1 MRLQRDADDVV
12 ASRPDVILAGVGGT
26 NAPLR
31 QATHTVPVVF
41 AQSVDPVGNGFVD
54 NMARPG
60 GNTTGFIQFEYSLAG
75 KWLELLKEVAPG
87 ITRVG
92 VVREPGIAGVG
103 QWVILQAVAQSAGVE
118 LKPIGLANAAA
129 IERDVSAFARTPN
142 SGLVVVVSA
151 SSLVHRELIVGLAA
165 RHQLPAAYAYRTFV
179 ESGGL
184 ISYGPDVAG
193 QYRRAAGYV
202 NRILKGERPGRPAG
216 AGADQVRSC
225 DQSQDRQGA
234 RPLSAAVAARASR
247 RGDRMKRRAFIVA
260 LGGAAAWPVA
270 ARAQQPTT
278 LVIGFVRSTSRSPF
292 ENLDNSFQIGLK
304 EAGFI
309 DGQNV
314 TIVYRYADDQSERL
328 QFMIAEF
335 IRQPVTVIVANNVSA
350 LVAVSKTTT
359 VPIVFVTGGDPV
371 TDGLVANLNRPG
383 GNVTGVVFFS
393 SALGAKRLELLRELV
408 PQAITI
414 AVLTQPGLPNTE
426 AEFKAVEQAA
436 EAVGLRLVVAKVNN
450 DRDIDGAFDI
460 FKQRGVGA
468 LFVGAGPTA

>member
-1 MRLQRDADDVV
+1 
-12 ASRPDVILAGVGGT
+12 
-26 NAPLR
+26 
-31 QATHTVPVVF
+31 
-41 AQSVDPVGNGFVD
+41 
-54 NMARPG
+54 
-60 GNTTGFIQFEYSLAG
+60 
-75 KWLELLKEVAPG
+75 
-87 ITRVG
+87 
-92 VVREPGIAGVG
+92 
-103 QWVILQAVAQSAGVE
+103 
-118 LKPIGLANAAA
+118 
-129 IERDVSAFARTPN
+129 
-142 SGLVVVVSA
+142 
-151 SSLVHRELIVGLAA
+151 
-165 RHQLPAAYAYRTFV
+165 
-179 ESGGL
+179 
-184 ISYGPDVAG
+184 
-193 QYRRAAGYV
+193 
-202 NRILKGERPGRPAG
+202 
-216 AGADQVRSC
+216 
-225 DQSQDRQGA
+225 
-234 RPLSAAVAARASR
+234 
-247 RGDRMKRRAFIVA
+247 MKRRAFIVA
-260 LGGAAAWPVA
+260 LGGAAVMPLAT
-270 ARAQQPTT
+270 RAQQPTT

-292 ENLDNSFQIGLK
+292 ESLDNAFQIGLK

-314 TIVYRYADDQSERL
+314 AIVYRYADDQSERL

-335 IRQPVTVIVANNVSA
+335 IRKPVTVIVANNVSA

-383 GNVTGVVFFS
+383 GNVTGAVFFS

-468 LFVGAGPTA
+468 LFVGAGPMLNSRRERVVALAALHKLPASFGNREAALAGGLMSYAANQSDAYRQAGAYAARILRGEKPGDLPVIRSDKFEFVINLKTAKTLGLSIPLTLQAAADEVIE